1 MNRAPANRHARWN
14 APLGRWLVLSVAL
27 HMTILIVWHSSPLLK
42 GQRET
47 VLSVMLA
54 PGMSVPPPAT
64 RLAEAA
70 TSNAVSRAVP
80 PRPATIQEVAASRD
94 KTEVNPVLHQP
105 TRAAAATEGPGQTLA
120 PSAAQ
125 IRSRLLSD
133 LARHFE
139 YPLLARLRGWEGTVL
154 IGLDIE
160 ADGLLHHVYLARSS
174 GYDVLDQSAI
184 KAVQRVARLQETS
197 NWLNGKRLHMQL
209 PVIYRLVE
217 R

>member
-1 MNRAPANRHARWN
+1 MNAVPVNRRTKWDV
-14 APLGRWLVLSVAL
+14 PLGCWLALSLAL
-27 HMTILIVWHSSPLLK
+27 HAAIFVSWHISPEIT

-54 PGMSVPPPAT
+54 PGKSVPSPAT
-64 RLAEAA
+64 HLAA
-70 TSNAVSRAVP
+70 
-80 PRPATIQEVAASRD
+80 VAAS
-94 KTEVNPVLHQP
+94 
-105 TRAAAATEGPGQTLA
+105 AAASRTVPPQPATTQEQSASKSETEIKPELHKPVNIVASSEGPGQ
-120 PSAAQ
+120 AATPPASQ
-125 IRSRLLSD
+125 IRARLLTD
-133 LARHFE
+133 IARHFE

-160 ADGLLHHVYLARSS
+160 ADGLLRHVYLARSS

-184 KAVQRVARLQETS
+184 KAVQRVARLPETS
-197 NWLNGKRLHMQL
+197 DWLNGKRLHMQL

>member
-1 MNRAPANRHARWN
+1 MNAVPVNRRTKWDV
-14 APLGRWLVLSVAL
+14 PLGRWLALSLAL
-27 HMTILIVWHSSPLLK
+27 HATIFVSWHISPEIT

-64 RLAEAA
+64 HLAEAA

-80 PRPATIQEVAASRD
+80 PRPATIQELAASRD
-94 KTEVNPVLHQP
+94 KTGINPVLHQP
-105 TRAAAATEGPGQTLA
+105 TRAAAAAEGPGQTMA
-120 PSAAQ
+120 PSTAQ
-125 IRSRLLSD
+125 IHSRLLAD

-160 ADGLLHHVYLARSS
+160 ADGLLRHVYLARSS

-184 KAVQRVARLQETS
+184 EAVQRVARLPETS
-197 NWLNGKRLHMQL
+197 EWLNGKRLHMQL